1 MNRKKDDTRYKKK
14 QEGQNGTRN
23 TQKGKAKQTA
33 WKTEAIRENTNRWS
47 MKKRFLG
54 KHTKV
59 SIDNNIVYIYI
70 HMYLQYRCCRCYR
83 SRTSLTK
90 RFNRTKNAMV
100 SVTQSIKGVLLHPA
114 VTSWSMWGWKKIG
127 QMGDFWEGWLR
138 HATQRTANCYTFA
151 SGIVF
156 SSKLLML
163 PSMS

>member
-1 MNRKKDDTRYKKK
+1 
-14 QEGQNGTRN
+14 
-23 TQKGKAKQTA
+23 
-33 WKTEAIRENTNRWS
+33 

-59 SIDNNIVYIYI
+59 SIDTNIIYIYI
-70 HMYLQYRCCRCYR
+70 IYIYICTFNTGAAGVTGVR
-83 SRTSLTK
+83 SLWQNG
-90 RFNRTKNAMV
+90 FNRTQNAMV
-100 SVTQSIKGVLLHPA
+100 SVNLNETPVGCYLPTIRVLFYSFRLTQSIKGVLLHPVA
-114 VTSWSMWGWKKIG
+114 TSWSMWGWTKIG